1 MPTRWPQLVLRRGVA
16 RGVVPNR
23 AVRRES
29 VGTGEARG
37 TGGGRWRR
45 TGAAETLTRGPRRAQ
60 GLDGASASAW
70 RMLRPPCWGS
80 SGDAW
85 CWEVESEV
93 VGTGGRLGREGEQN
107 GGDQNRAAPPRPC
120 PCRSW
125 HVQGMPRSAS
135 ASFSQLRD
143 PKGMGFASLCAKFQ
157 DLQLF

>member
-1 MPTRWPQLVLRRGVA
+1 MAVVMARRGVGH
-16 RGVVPNR
+16 GVGWCWTMCP
-23 AVRRES
+23 ETG
-29 VGTGEARG
+29 GTGGARG
-37 TGGGRWRR
+37 TGEGRWTR
-45 TGAAETLTRGPRRAQ
+45 TGAAETLMRGPRRAQ

-125 HVQGMPRSAS
+125 HVQGMPKSAS
-135 ASFSQLRD
+135 ASISQLRD
-143 PKGMGFASLCAKFQ
+143 PNGMGFTSLCAKLQ
-157 DLQLF
+157 DLPLC